1 MQNFIVIGLGRF
13 GTAVARELYSVG
25 KDVLA
30 MDVKSENVQNIADYV
45 THAVT
50 GDGRDPA
57 VLQAIGIQD
66 YDCAVVTV
74 GDDVGSSALITMRLK
89 EAGVPKII
97 CKAQSHVH
105 QRLLEKLGADR
116 VVFPEHEMGLKLAQ
130 GLSSVN
136 VINFIELSDDFGIV
150 ELDAP
155 RSWQSK
161 TLRELDVR
169 VRHHVNVIAVRDAQ
183 GKLDIAPGGE
193 YVVGKGSMLVVLGR
207 SEDINRLY
215 DL

>member
-13 GTAVARELYSVG
+13 GTAVARELYAVG

-30 MDVKSENVQNIADYV
+30 MDVKSENVQSIADYV

-57 VLQAIGIQD
+57 VLQAIGVQD

-89 EAGVPKII
+89 EAGVPKVI

-105 QRLLEKLGADR
+105 QRLLEKVGADH
-116 VVFPEHEMGLKLAQ
+116 VVFPEHEMGIKVAQ
-130 GLSSVN
+130 GLARSN
-136 VINFIELSDDFGIV
+136 ILNYIELSDDYGIV
-150 ELDAP
+150 EVDLPEGWQGKTIRSLDIRAKY
-155 RSWQSK
+155 S
-161 TLRELDVR
+161 L
-169 VRHHVNVIAVRDAQ
+169 NVIAVRRGQEVNVSPGADYVFMPHD
-183 GKLDIAPGGE
+183 KL
-193 YVVGKGSMLVVLGR
+193 MVLGR
-207 SEDINRLY
+207 DDDIAKIC
-215 DL
+215 DK

>member
-1 MQNFIVIGLGRF
+1 MKNFVVIGLGRF
-13 GTAVARELYSVG
+13 GTAVARELYAVG

-30 MDVKSENVQNIADYV
+30 MDLKSENVQNIADFV

-57 VLQAIGIQD
+57 VLQAVGIQD

-116 VVFPEHEMGLKLAQ
+116 VVFPEHEMGIKTAQ
-130 GLSSVN
+130 GLARSN
-136 VINFIELSDDFGIV
+136 ILNFIELSPEFAIV
-150 ELDAP
+150 EVDLPNGWAKRTIRDLDIRA
-155 RSWQSK
+155 K
-161 TLRELDVR
+161 YK
-169 VRHHVNVIAVRDAQ
+169 VNVIAIRRGSEISV
-183 GKLDIAPGGE
+183 APGADWIMAE
-193 YVVGKGSMLVVLGR
+193 RDKLIVLGR
-207 SEDINRLY
+207 DCDISAMCGK
-215 DL
+215 

>member
-13 GTAVARELYSVG
+13 GTAVARELYAVR

-30 MDVKSENVQNIADYV
+30 MDVKSENVQSIADYV

-57 VLQAIGIQD
+57 VLQAIGVQD

-89 EAGVPKII
+89 EAGVPKVI

-105 QRLLEKLGADR
+105 QRLLEKIGADL
-116 VVFPEHEMGLKLAQ
+116 VVFPEHEMGIKTAQ
-130 GLSSVN
+130 GLARSN
-136 VINFIELSDDFGIV
+136 ILNFIELSPEFAIV
-150 ELDAP
+150 EVDIPSGWA
-155 RSWQSK
+155 RQ
-161 TLRELDVR
+161 TLRDLDVR
-169 VRHHVNVIAVRDAQ
+169 AKYKVNVIAIRRGSVFNV
-183 GKLDIAPGGE
+183 APGADWVIAEGD
-193 YVVGKGSMLVVLGR
+193 KLIVLGR
-207 SEDINRLY
+207 DEDITALCGK
-215 DL
+215 

>member
-1 MQNFIVIGLGRF
+1 MKNFIVIGLGRF

-116 VVFPEHEMGLKLAQ
+116 VVFPEHEMGIKTAQ
-130 GLSSVN
+130 GLARSN
-136 VINFIELSDDFGIV
+136 ILNFIELSPEFAIV
-150 ELDAP
+150 EVDPPA
-155 RSWQSK
+155 SWAKKSV
-161 TLRELDVR
+161 RELDVR
-169 VRHHVNVIAVRDAQ
+169 AKYKLNIIAVRR
-183 GKLDIAPGGE
+183 GGEMNVAPGADWIISE
-193 YVVGKGSMLVVLGR
+193 EDKLIVLGR
-207 SEDINRLY
+207 DSDISALCGK
-215 DL
+215 

>member
-1 MQNFIVIGLGRF
+1 MKNFIVIGLGRF
-13 GTAVARELYSVG
+13 GTAVARELYAVG

-89 EAGVPKII
+89 EAGVPKVI

-116 VVFPEHEMGLKLAQ
+116 VVFPEHEMGIKTAQ
-130 GLSSVN
+130 GLARSN
-136 VINFIELSDDFGIV
+136 ILNFIELSPEFAIV
-150 ELDAP
+150 EVDLPEGWAKRTIRDLDIRA
-155 RSWQSK
+155 K
-161 TLRELDVR
+161 YK
-169 VRHHVNVIAVRDAQ
+169 VNVIAIRRGTEISV
-183 GKLDIAPGGE
+183 APGADWIMAE
-193 YVVGKGSMLVVLGR
+193 RDKLIVLGR
-207 SEDINRLY
+207 DSDISALCGK
-215 DL
+215 

>member
-1 MQNFIVIGLGRF
+1 MKNFIVIGLGRF
-13 GTAVARELYSVG
+13 GTAVARELYAVG

-116 VVFPEHEMGLKLAQ
+116 VVFPEHEMGIKTAQ
-130 GLSSVN
+130 GLARSN
-136 VINFIELSDDFGIV
+136 ILNFIELSPEFAIV
-150 ELDAP
+150 EVDLPEGWAK
-155 RSWQSK
+155 R
-161 TLRELDVR
+161 TIREMDVR
-169 VRHHVNVIAVRDAQ
+169 AKYKVNIIAVRR
-183 GKLDIAPGGE
+183 GSEMHVAPGADWVLSGE
-193 YVVGKGSMLVVLGR
+193 DKLIVLGR
-207 SEDINRLY
+207 DSDISALCGK
-215 DL
+215 

>member
-105 QRLLEKLGADR
+105 QRLLEKLGANR
-116 VVFPEHEMGLKLAQ
+116 VVFPEHEMGIKTAQ
-130 GLSSVN
+130 GLARSN
-136 VINFIELSDDFGIV
+136 ILNFIELSPEYAIV
-150 ELDAP
+150 EVDLPEGWAKQTIRDV
-155 RSWQSK
+155 
-161 TLRELDVR
+161 DVR
-169 VRHHVNVIAVRDAQ
+169 AKFKVNIIAVRR
-183 GKLDIAPGGE
+183 GGRMNVAPGADWVLSSE
-193 YVVGKGSMLVVLGR
+193 DKLVVLGR
-207 SEDINRLY
+207 DEDISALCGK
-215 DL
+215 

>member
-1 MQNFIVIGLGRF
+1 MKNFIVIGLGRF
-13 GTAVARELYSVG
+13 GTAVARELYAVG

-30 MDVKSENVQNIADYV
+30 TDVKSENVQNIADYV

-89 EAGVPKII
+89 EAGVPKVI

-105 QRLLEKLGADR
+105 QRLLEKVGADR
-116 VVFPEHEMGLKLAQ
+116 VVFPEHEMGIKTAQ
-130 GLSSVN
+130 GLARSN
-136 VINFIELSDDFGIV
+136 ILNFIELSPEFAIV
-150 ELDAP
+150 EVDPPA
-155 RSWQSK
+155 SWAKKSV
-161 TLRELDVR
+161 RELDVR
-169 VRHHVNVIAVRDAQ
+169 AKYKLNIIAVRR
-183 GKLDIAPGGE
+183 GGEMNVAPGADWIISE
-193 YVVGKGSMLVVLGR
+193 EDKLIVLGR
-207 SEDINRLY
+207 DSDISALCGK
-215 DL
+215 

>member
-1 MQNFIVIGLGRF
+1 MKNFIVIGLGRF
-13 GTAVARELYSVG
+13 GTAVARELYAVG

-89 EAGVPKII
+89 EAGVPKVI

-116 VVFPEHEMGLKLAQ
+116 VVFPEHEMGIKTAQ
-130 GLSSVN
+130 GLARSN
-136 VINFIELSDDFGIV
+136 ILNFIELSPEFAIV
-150 ELDAP
+150 EVDPPA
-155 RSWQSK
+155 SWAKKSV
-161 TLRELDVR
+161 RELDVR
-169 VRHHVNVIAVRDAQ
+169 AKYKLNIIAVRR
-183 GKLDIAPGGE
+183 GGE
-193 YVVGKGSMLVVLGR
+193 MNVAPVADWIISEEDKLIVLGR
-207 SEDINRLY
+207 DSDISALCGK
-215 DL
+215 

>member
-1 MQNFIVIGLGRF
+1 MKNFIVIGLGRF
-13 GTAVARELYSVG
+13 GTAVARELYAVG

-89 EAGVPKII
+89 EAGVPKVI

-116 VVFPEHEMGLKLAQ
+116 VVFPEHEMGIKTAQ
-130 GLSSVN
+130 GLARSN
-136 VINFIELSDDFGIV
+136 ILNFIEISPEFAIV
-150 ELDAP
+150 EVDPPA
-155 RSWQSK
+155 SWAKKSV
-161 TLRELDVR
+161 RELDVR
-169 VRHHVNVIAVRDAQ
+169 AKYKLNIIAVRR
-183 GKLDIAPGGE
+183 GGEMNVAPGADWIISE
-193 YVVGKGSMLVVLGR
+193 EDKLIVLGR
-207 SEDINRLY
+207 DSDISALCGK
-215 DL
+215 

>member
-1 MQNFIVIGLGRF
+1 MKNFVVIGLGLF

-30 MDVKSENVQNIADYV
+30 MDIKSENVQNIADYV

-50 GDGRDPA
+50 GDGRDPD

-89 EAGVPKII
+89 EAGVPKVI

-105 QRLLEKLGADR
+105 QRLLEKIGADL
-116 VVFPEHEMGLKLAQ
+116 VVFPEHEMGIKTAQ
-130 GLSSVN
+130 GLARSS
-136 VINFIELSDDFGIV
+136 ILNFIELSPEFAIV
-150 ELDAP
+150 EADLPEGWAK
-155 RSWQSK
+155 K
-161 TLRELDVR
+161 TIRELDIR
-169 VRHHVNVIAVRDAQ
+169 ARYKVNVIAVRR
-183 GKLDIAPGGE
+183 GSEFNVVPGADWVLSPE
-193 YVVGKGSMLVVLGR
+193 DKLVVLGR
-207 SEDINRLY
+207 DEDITALCGK
-215 DL
+215 